1 VNDRGRRYAK
11 WAGDVFAAVGLVVFE
26 AVALLG
32 VVLGALPFV
41 LGGVVGAWMVPV
53 SLAALTVCAG
63 IFTAVA
69 WSVSMRVTATVQGLL
84 AGCCLVMLLIG
95 LGGGFT

>member
-1 VNDRGRRYAK
+1 M
-11 WAGDVFAAVGLVVFE
+11 GLVVFE

-32 VVLGALPFV
+32 VVLGALPFA
-41 LGGVVGAWMVPV
+41 LGGVVDAWIVPAG
-53 SLAALTVCAG
+53 LAALTVCAG

>member
-1 VNDRGRRYAK
+1 M
-11 WAGDVFAAVGLVVFE
+11 GLLVFE

-32 VVLGALPFV
+32 VFLGALPFG
-41 LGGVVGAWMVPV
+41 LGGVVDAWIAPV

-69 WSVSMRVTATVQGLL
+69 WSMSKRVSATVQGLL
-84 AGCCLVMLLIG
+84 AGCCLVVLLVG
-95 LGGGFT
+95 LGSGFT

>member
-1 VNDRGRRYAK
+1 M
-11 WAGDVFAAVGLVVFE
+11 GLVVFE

-41 LGGVVGAWMVPV
+41 LGGVVGAWIAPV
-53 SLAALTVCAG
+53 TLAGLTVCAG
-63 IFTAVA
+63 IFTAAA

-95 LGGGFT
+95 LGSGFT